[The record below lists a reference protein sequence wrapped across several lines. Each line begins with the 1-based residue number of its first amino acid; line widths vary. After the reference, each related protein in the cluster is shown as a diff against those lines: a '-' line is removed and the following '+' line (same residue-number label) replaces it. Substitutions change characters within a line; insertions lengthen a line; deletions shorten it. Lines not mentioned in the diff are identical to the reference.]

1 MLVERVRFAGSV
13 GDIPVEMFFVGYC
26 FQSSDTIRLLSEGYS
41 PVFWSEESS

>member
-13 GDIPVEMFFVGYC
+13 GDIPVEMFFNGYC

-41 PVFWSEESS
+41 PVFWWAESS